1 MIFHTVMVVLQCAS
15 LEHEVGAFISRVM
28 HHAPEIFSS
37 LDHMVKENAQVMPE
51 LEKLR
56 GG

>member
-1 MIFHTVMVVLQCAS
+1 
-15 LEHEVGAFISRVM
+15 M

-56 GG
+56 GGGGGGGGGGVISEYE